1 MEPAFV
7 EPVYQQPVSTYVEP
21 AFVEPVYQQPVS
33 TYVEPAFVE
42 PVYEQPVSTYVEP
55 AFVEPVYEQPVSTY
69 VEPAF
74 VEPVYEQPI
83 YEPPIYEQPVYEQ
96 PVYEQPVYEPPVSL
110 TREETPVT
118 YDVPFPVQDF
128 LLSDDFLF
136 RPPEIIGDLPPTLT
150 LPKFDGPSPGITQVP
165 APVGVTPTP
174 AVQAQPVYPF
184 AFTDFVMNRQMRSPQ
199 SFAGDMTPYGRIMSQ
214 MRPFE
219 NPYLNVVS
227 GVPLG
232 GFDPGLYDRR
242 LPVAIPG
249 VTDGGGGT
257 YYVPEISGGG
267 AGGIGNDGGAGIG
280 DGVGTGEGGGMGN
293 TGEGGGGPGEGGW
306 YKGGLVDYVT
316 GPNPPGPDDGLGM
329 LQLGEYVIKKSS
341 VKKYGK
347 GLLDAINAG
356 KPAKKIKSLLD

>member
-1 MEPAFV
+1 MARFFINQDGTIDTMPFFADVGDFYESPTGLLDLPIYEQPVSTYVEPAFV

-42 PVYEQPVSTYVEP
+42 PVYQQPVSTYVEP
-55 AFVEPVYEQPVSTY
+55 AFVEPVYQQPVSTY

-74 VEPVYEQPI
+74 VEPVYQQPV
-83 YEPPIYEQPVYEQ
+83 YDRPVYEQ
-96 PVYEQPVYEPPVSL
+96 PVYDRPVYE
-110 TREETPVT
+110 
-118 YDVPFPVQDF
+118 Q
-128 LLSDDFLF
+128 
-136 RPPEIIGDLPPTLT
+136 PT
-150 LPKFDGPSPGITQVP
+150 Q
-165 APVGVTPTP
+165 VTPTP
-174 AVQAQPVYPF
+174 AVQTQPVYPF

-199 SFAGDMTPYGRIMSQ
+199 SFANDMTPYGRIMSQ

-219 NPYLNVVS
+219 NPYLNVVA

-232 GFDPGLYDRR
+232 GFDPSLYDRR
-242 LPVAIPG
+242 LPVAVQG
-249 VTDGGGGT
+249 VTDGVGT
-257 YYVPEISGGG
+257 YYVPDISAGG

-280 DGVGTGEGGGMGN
+280 DGGGTGDGGGMGN

-306 YKGGLVDYVT
+306 YKGGLVNYVT
-316 GPNPPGPDDGLGM
+316 GPNPPGPDDGGGL

-341 VKKYGK
+341 VNKYGK